1 MYNRSLVESDVIESP
16 MSASTLESVSCGIS
30 RAEALRLMAAT
41 GPDLAE
47 LLQAAAE
54 LRARRTGAIVTY
66 SRKVFIPLT
75 NLCRDRCGY
84 CTFAR
89 DASDPSAHTMTP
101 EEVLAVAEAG
111 KRAGC
116 KEALF
121 SLGERPEMRYP
132 AYRRM
137 LNEKGYAS
145 TIDYLAAMCRLV
157 FEETGLLPHANP
169 GTMTREEMEK
179 LRPFNVSMGMML
191 ESASER
197 LLRPGEAHHACPD
210 KVPSARLRTLEAA
223 GELGI
228 PFTTGILIGI
238 GETPEERVEAL
249 FAIRDVHE
257 RYGHIQEVIIQ
268 NFRAKSDTRFA
279 HWPEPVAADLVRT
292 AAVARLILGP
302 EVNLQIPPNL
312 TDDDFGCLLRS
323 GINDWGGISPVT
335 LDFINPE
342 RAWPA
347 IRRLR
352 EVTAR
357 AGFELRERLA
367 VYPEFVRD
375 RMKWLPER
383 IRARVLALTD
393 DTGLVDREEERW

>member
-1 MYNRSLVESDVIESP
+1 MN
-16 MSASTLESVSCGIS
+16 AATLQPISCGIS
-30 RAEALRLMAAT
+30 RADALRLIAAT
-41 GPDLAE
+41 GGDLEE
-47 LLQAAAE
+47 LFQTAAE
-54 LRARRTGAIVTY
+54 LRERRTGAIVTY

-89 DASDPSAHTMTP
+89 DGADPLAHTMTP

-111 KRAGC
+111 RRAGC

-121 SLGERPEMRYP
+121 SLGERPEIRYP

-137 LNEKGYAS
+137 LKSEGYAS
-145 TIDYLAAMCRLV
+145 AIDYLAAMCRLV
-157 FEETGLLPHANP
+157 FEHTGLLPHANP
-169 GTMTREEMEK
+169 GTMTRAEMEK
-179 LRPFNVSMGMML
+179 LQPFNASMGMML
-191 ESASER
+191 ESASDR

-210 KVPSARLRTLEAA
+210 KVPSARLATLKAA

-238 GETPEERVEAL
+238 GETLEERVDAL
-249 FAIRDVHE
+249 FAIREIHL

-268 NFRAKSDTRFA
+268 NFRAKPDTRFA
-279 HWPEPVAADLVRT
+279 QWPEPNALDLIRT
-292 AAVARLILGP
+292 AAVGRLILGS

-312 TDDDFGCLLRS
+312 TDHDFGCLLQS

-347 IRRLR
+347 IRKLR

-367 VYPEFVRD
+367 IYPEFVRD
-375 RMKWLPER
+375 CRKWLQEPVRER
-383 IRARVLALTD
+383 VTRLTD
-393 DTGLVDREEERW
+393 DAGLVRAEDERW